1 MIRTY
6 KEYLRLRH
14 DGMKMEEIITL
25 ARSDYGIKTGDE
37 IPEADLYKGV
47 DVPFNLEREYV
58 NYFIDKKQ
66 YDKAEEVLQRM
77 RCSYPDITRQNFIEG
92 YEYHLKSIVKSEKA
106 INDSIIEAKREF
118 NQHTITLVSV
128 IVGVITIFGSANT
141 IFVEHTYDEMFR
153 TFLTIVISIIAVIW
167 IVTALNAGPSK
178 KQAE

>member
-1 MIRTY
+1 MTRTY
-6 KEYLRLRH
+6 KGYLGLRH
-14 DGMKMEEIITL
+14 EGKTMEEIITL
-25 ARSDYGIKTGDE
+25 ARGEYGIKIGDE
-37 IPEADLYKGV
+37 ISEADLYTGT
-47 DVPFNLEREYV
+47 DIPFNLEREYV

-66 YDKAEEVLQRM
+66 YDKAEEILQRM

-106 INDSIIEAKREF
+106 IKDSIIEAKKEF

-153 TFLTIVISIIAVIW
+153 TFITIVISIIAVIW
-167 IVTALNAGPSK
+167 IVTALNSGSSK
-178 KQAE
+178 K

>member
-1 MIRTY
+1 MTRTY

-14 DGMKMEEIITL
+14 EGKTMEEIITL
-25 ARSDYGIKTGDE
+25 ARSEYYIKIGDE
-37 IPEADLYKGV
+37 IPESDLYTGI
-47 DVPFNLEREYV
+47 DIPFNLEREYV

-77 RCSYPDITRQNFIEG
+77 RCSYSGPIWQNFIEM
-92 YEYHLKSIVKSEKA
+92 YEYHLKSIVQSEKA
-106 INDSIIEAKREF
+106 IKDSIVEAKKEF

-167 IVTALNAGPSK
+167 IVTALNSNISEK
-178 KQAE
+178 K